1 MSNNTK
7 IINDPAD
14 LVPLLH
20 VFKNDRYTEIFREI
34 YKGNVSKEELEAEFD
49 EDVEEML
56 DLLNSIGLVKA
67 SWSMNNGSPVK
78 EYETSYSRFK
88 ANFECD
94 LKEIVEILHISMLS
108 DEMFEE
114 DQHSLE
120 NMIQNGGEF
129 ISDLSEDLEQSEV
142 LVRAMARRSDT
153 LYIRGNKIE
162 RKQ

>member
-20 VFKNDRYTEIFREI
+20 VFKNDRYTEIFRQVFD
-34 YKGNVSKEELEAEFD
+34 GDVSQDELEEEFGKD
-49 EDVEEML
+49 AEEML
-56 DLLNSIGLVKA
+56 DLLNSIGLVK
-67 SWSMNNGSPVK
+67 SHWSMNNGSPVK

-108 DEMFEE
+108 DELFEK
-114 DQHSLE
+114 DQEALE
-120 NMIQNGGEF
+120 GMIENGSEF
-129 ISDLSEDLEQSEV
+129 ISDLSEKLEQSEV
-142 LVRAMARRSDT
+142 LVRAMARRSDSV
-153 LYIRGNKIE
+153 YIRGNKIE
-162 RKQ
+162 RK